1 MGRWNE
7 AHEVKIAAQ
16 HRDRKRWNDR
26 KRCSVISWWTI
37 WGREKLRGG
46 GTRCWMVRSC
56 CWTSPTW
63 TSRVSFNASTSL
75 RARLRTPSNRP
86 LCFLHDRVYE
96 ISDLDLLSI
105 SRFLSTPLGQ
115 PRPEREEEREIPT
128 RLSARIQTAP
138 RPKSPNY
145 TVWTPLITFR
155 FTPSMRV
162 YVHSRLNEGDKGRLK
177 RKEEKRE
184 RARSC
189 CRFGQLLSEATT
201 LEATMFRGGKERY
214 SELRPARREDARLGN
229 NVSFNRS

>member
-63 TSRVSFNASTSL
+63 TSRVSFNASTPL

-214 SELRPARREDARLGN
+214 SELRSARREDARLGN